1 MYFVLLI
8 HRAPGAYGDMSGP
21 EYGQVVERYR
31 RFTEQQEKAGRFV
44 SSVRLFEPRKTV
56 VVRKRGADAPL
67 SITDGPFAET
77 KELLAGLFVLDCKD
91 RAEAERLAAE
101 LPAAQDGG
109 AVEIRPVFDLAG
121 ALGGEN
127 GRG

>member
-8 HRAPGAYGDMSGP
+8 HRAPDAYADTP
-21 EYGQVVERYR
+21 DYPQVVERYA
-31 RFTEQQEKAGRFV
+31 RFTEQQRKAGRFV

-56 VVRKRGADAPL
+56 VVKKAGAGKPL
-67 SITDGPFAET
+67 SVTDGPFAET

-91 RAEAERLAAE
+91 RAEAEQLAAE

-109 AVEIRPVFDLAG
+109 AVEVRPVFDLAG
-121 ALGGEN
+121 ALGGAD